1 MLQTLK
7 DLFDSLLAPGTQV
20 AALPA
25 HSLQLATAVLLVEVM
40 RADTELQDS
49 ERDAVLATLRSR
61 FELSDDESARLL
73 ELAHSTQR
81 QASDLH
87 SFTSALN
94 ERLDHAQKVQV
105 LEAMWQVAYA
115 DGHLAAH
122 ENHVLWRVADLLHV
136 PHGAY
141 INAKM
146 RAKAASGG

>member
-7 DLFDSLLAPGTQV
+7 DLFDSLLAPGAQA
-20 AALPA
+20 AALPP

-40 RADTELQDS
+40 RADAELQDS

-94 ERLDHAQKVQV
+94 LPGIARKVLV
-105 LEAMWQVAYA
+105 SGRYS
-115 DGHLAAH
+115 LAA
-122 ENHVLWRVADLLHV
+122 RVSSPVFERNAV
-136 PHGAY
+136 PFT
-141 INAKM
+141 NTKSPTSS
-146 RAKAASGG
+146 RR